1 MENSRKLNICF
12 QGPGKLYIFL
22 ILLEFSAEIFREIW
36 NFSFPYIPGILHAE
50 ISRKSGIFLFLVLR
64 EFYMQRFP
72 GNLEFLFSASA
83 SLLYIQENSCS
94 FLNSDLYDGKNE
106 TLKATHAHAKQQS
119 QSHEK
124 WYKRSVLRRQCSDTN
139 QNIKRLVYC
148 RYNVRLH
155 ILYRKYTNFYI
166 FRFEWHK
173 ITYTLNIS

>member
-1 MENSRKLNICF
+1 MGYANQKTTDSWKTPGNSIFASRALEN
-12 QGPGKLYIFL
+12 YIFSL
-22 ILLEFSAEIFREIW
+22 YSWNSLQRFS
-36 NFSFPYIPGILHAE
+36 G
-50 ISRKSGIFLFLVLR
+50 KSGIFLFLIFR